1 MKKIN
6 TIEAMKVIGGCEDV
20 CTSEF
25 VKGSRYGDTLV
36 CTEVVTCTD
45 KHGVQTKTIK
55 PATMDQ
61 CSGG

>member
-45 KHGVQTKTIK
+45 KHGVQTKT
-55 PATMDQ
+55 
-61 CSGG
+61 GFVE

>member
-6 TIEAMKVIGGCEDV
+6 MIEAMQIIGGCEDV

-25 VKGSRYGDTLV
+25 VKGSRQGDPLV

-45 KHGVQTKTIK
+45 KHGVQTQTLKA
-55 PATMDQ
+55 ATMDQ
-61 CSGG
+61 CTGG